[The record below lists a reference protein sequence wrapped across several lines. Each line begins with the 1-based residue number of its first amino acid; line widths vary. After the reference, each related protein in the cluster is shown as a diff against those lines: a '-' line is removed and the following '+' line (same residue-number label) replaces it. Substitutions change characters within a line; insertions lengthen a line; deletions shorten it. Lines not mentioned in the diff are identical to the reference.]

1 MVKKFLQLR
10 YFCDLRHK
18 IVHHWNFEN
27 NLLIFP
33 VFQVVLHQTVNFLQ
47 SVWVIKAVG
56 EGFNLFEKL
65 VSGEGLILEG
75 N

>member
-56 EGFNLFEKL
+56 
-65 VSGEGLILEG
+65 
-75 N
+75 